1 LDLSLKNYGMRLLVE
16 EEKIIKKLDTLRK
29 YRIFITKQIK
39 TQMKNL
45 HIILLG
51 GLEISEDTTCKVM
64 V

>member
-1 LDLSLKNYGMRLLVE
+1 MRLLVE
-16 EEKIIKKLDTLRK
+16 EEKKMIKKLDTLRK

>member
-1 LDLSLKNYGMRLLVE
+1 MDLAGSSPAGGTK
-16 EEKIIKKLDTLRK
+16 KIKKLDTFEKL
-29 YRIFITKQIK
+29 YIFITKQIK

-51 GLEISEDTTCKVM
+51 GLAIAEDRSYMEM

>member
-1 LDLSLKNYGMRLLVE
+1 MRLLVE
-16 EEKIIKKLDTLRK
+16 EEKKMIKKLDTLQK

-51 GLEISEDTTCKVM
+51 GLEIAEDTTCKVM